1 MIRGYGFVIQY
12 WKDNL
17 EIAKNGYDFL
27 VLIQNACRLLKE
39 YSYNDENY
47 NIFIS

>member
-1 MIRGYGFVIQY
+1 MIRRYGFVIQY

-27 VLIQNACRLLKE
+27 VLSKMHVDC
-39 YSYNDENY
+39 
-47 NIFIS
+47 